1 MTANSRV
8 AKLAY
13 LSIIIALVVM
23 SIKFLAWW
31 LTGSVALLSD
41 ALESIVNVI
50 AAAVAS
56 VAIRISHKPADTN
69 HQYGHQKAEY
79 FSAVLEGI
87 FVVLAALAIFY
98 SAYMALVTE
107 HRITEPALGMAINAV
122 AAIIN
127 GYWAWLLISTGTAE
141 KSPALLADGLHVKT
155 DVVTSIGVLIG
166 LGLTIVTGWIV
177 LDALMAM
184 IVGVNVLREGW
195 KVISSSINGLMDAS
209 IDADEAEVIEEIII
223 ENAQGAIEV
232 HDIKS
237 RVSGAATYVE
247 FHLVVDRSMDVKAA
261 HDICDRIEGAIQ
273 SAVPGSQTTI
283 HVEPD
288 HKQKG
293 TGLDVS

>member
-1 MTANSRV
+1 MTASSRV

-13 LSIIIALVVM
+13 FSIIIALVVM

-41 ALESIVNVI
+41 AVESIVNVI
-50 AAAVAS
+50 AAALAS
-56 VAIRISHKPADTN
+56 VAIRISRKPADIN

-79 FSAVLEGI
+79 FSAVLEGV
-87 FVVLAALAIFY
+87 FVVLAAMAIFY
-98 SAYMALVTE
+98 SAYTALAAG
-107 HRITEPALGMAINAV
+107 HRIMQPVLGMAINAV
-122 AAIIN
+122 AAVIN
-127 GYWAWLLISTGTAE
+127 GYWAWLLISTGKSE
-141 KSPALLADGLHVKT
+141 KSPALLADGLHIKA
-155 DVVTSIGVLIG
+155 DVMTSLGVLIG

-184 IVGVNVLREGW
+184 IVGANVLREGW
-195 KVISSSINGLMDAS
+195 RVISSSINGLMDVS
-209 IDADEAEVIEEIII
+209 INAEEAAVIETIIL

-247 FHLVVDRSMDVKAA
+247 FHLVVDRSMSVRAA
-261 HDICDRIEGAIQ
+261 HDICDRIEAAIK

-293 TGLDVS
+293 TGLDVT

>member
-1 MTANSRV
+1 MTASSRV

-41 ALESIVNVI
+41 AVESIVNVI
-50 AAAVAS
+50 AAALAS
-56 VAIRISHKPADTN
+56 VAIRISRKPADIN

-79 FSAVLEGI
+79 FSAVLEGV
-87 FVVLAALAIFY
+87 FVVLAAMAIFY
-98 SAYMALVTE
+98 SAYTALAAG
-107 HRITEPALGMAINAV
+107 HRIMQPVLGMAINAV
-122 AAIIN
+122 AAVIN
-127 GYWAWLLISTGTAE
+127 GYWAWLLISTGKSE
-141 KSPALLADGLHVKT
+141 KSPALLADGLHIKA
-155 DVVTSIGVLIG
+155 DVMTSLGVLIG

-184 IVGVNVLREGW
+184 IVGANVLREGW
-195 KVISSSINGLMDAS
+195 RVISSSINGLMDVS
-209 IDADEAEVIEEIII
+209 INAEEAAVIETIIL

-247 FHLVVDRSMDVKAA
+247 FHLVVDRSMSVRAA
-261 HDICDRIEGAIQ
+261 HDICDRIEAAIK

-293 TGLDVS
+293 TGLDVT